1 VTEDSERIRQLTER
15 IALLSEQVDWLE
27 RRLRLL
33 ERLAYLPGP
42 PMTDPFQDGDE
53 VHARP

>member
-1 VTEDSERIRQLTER
+1 MTEDSERIRQLTER
-15 IALLSEQVDWLE
+15 LALLSEQVDWLE

-42 PMTDPFQDGDE
+42 VVGPVPDGGE